1 MSSKIHLAF
10 CNNQFVSL
18 RNCTVCA
25 SENTHLEF
33 PRQVHDDRWEW
44 RTFQVFEHHLALEQV
59 FIKISWF
66 ILAVEYI
73 PPFVW
78 WLCKLLTMH
87 HVQACMDREKQDEVA
102 SLQLA
107 WIDGICLPLYK
118 VGISRKHVNYS
129 FLTSFST
136 SPVPSVHSFPLTH
149 NFAECVI

>member
-1 MSSKIHLAF
+1 MLQHVEVWAQLLPSAVI
-10 CNNQFVSL
+10 
-18 RNCTVCA
+18 A
-25 SENTHLEF
+25 SPDKSGATEQLLCGWRHF
-33 PRQVHDDRWEW
+33 PPSGRPPTGNRP
-44 RTFQVFEHHLALEQV
+44 
-59 FIKISWF
+59 F

-118 VGISRKHVNYS
+118 VGISRKHVNHS

-136 SPVPSVHSFPLTH
+136 SPVPSLIHSFPFTHTFCGMCNLTFQ
-149 NFAECVI
+149 NIL